1 MRWIAP
7 SDNSAAEFRPQGLA
21 KIVVARVPLDM
32 GTPVT
37 EASIKLLDY
46 PASALLAGAF
56 TTTAQLTTEQ
66 RVALNRI
73 EANEPV
79 LLSKLSG
86 KGGRAS
92 ISALLAPDQRA
103 AAVRVNDL
111 RPDEHP
117 SELQSLM
124 RLSYAVFSLTKKQH
138 LQI

>member
-1 MRWIAP
+1 MRGVSQI
-7 SDNSAAEFRPQGLA
+7 DNSEAEFRPQGLE
-21 KIVVARVPLDM
+21 KIVGARVPLDM

-46 PASALLAGAF
+46 PASALPAGAF

-92 ISALLAPDQRA
+92 ISALLDPDKRA
-103 AAVRVNDL
+103 AAVRVNDMTRVGGFVL
-111 RPDEHP
+111 PGARVDVLIKIGRAH
-117 SELQSLM
+117 
-124 RLSYAVFSLTKKQH
+124 V
-138 LQI
+138 

>member
-7 SDNSAAEFRPQGLA
+7 SDNSAAELSPQGLA
-21 KIVVARVPLDM
+21 RIVVARVPLDM
-32 GTPVT
+32 VTPVT

-46 PASALLAGAF
+46 PASALPAGAF

-92 ISALLAPDQRA
+92 ISALLDPDKRA
-103 AAVRVNDL
+103 AAVRV
-111 RPDEHP
+111 RSEAHT
-117 SELQSLM
+117 SELPSLM
-124 RLSYAVFSLTKKQH
+124 RNSY
-138 LQI
+138 

>member
-21 KIVVARVPLDM
+21 KLVVARVPLDM

-46 PASALLAGAF
+46 PASALPAVAF

-73 EANEPV
+73 EATEPV
-79 LLSKLSG
+79 LLSQLSG
-86 KGGRAS
+86 MGGRAS
-92 ISALLAPDQRA
+92 ISALLDPHKRAP
-103 AAVRVNDL
+103 AVRANEITGVGRFVL
-111 RPDEHP
+111 AGARG
-117 SELQSLM
+117 
-124 RLSYAVFSLTKKQH
+124 AVLIKREKAP
-138 LQI
+138 

>member
-46 PASALLAGAF
+46 PASALPAGAF
-56 TTTAQLTTEQ
+56 PTTAQLTTDQ

-79 LLSKLSG
+79 LLRSEESRVG
-86 KGGRAS
+86 KEGVSTCRSRRA
-92 ISALLAPDQRA
+92 PY
-103 AAVRVNDL
+103 N
-111 RPDEHP
+111 
-117 SELQSLM
+117 
-124 RLSYAVFSLTKKQH
+124 
-138 LQI
+138 

>member
-46 PASALLAGAF
+46 PASALPAGAF

-73 EANEPV
+73 AASEPV

-92 ISALLAPDQRA
+92 IR
-103 AAVRVNDL
+103 
-111 RPDEHP
+111 
-117 SELQSLM
+117 SEERHVGKECVSSCSS
-124 RLSYAVFSLTKKQH
+124 RWSPYHTKKKHKNTPRFPYQEAH
-138 LQI
+138 IK

>member
-46 PASALLAGAF
+46 PASALPAGAF

-92 ISALLAPDQRA
+92 IRSE
-103 AAVRVNDL
+103 
-111 RPDEHP
+111 EHT

-124 RLSYAVFSLTKKQH
+124 RISYAVFCLKKKTTKNK
-138 LQI
+138 